1 MLILTLI
8 YSSKWESINENLKEI
23 QDLLSLKNIE
33 IRYCENNEGKT
44 VFLKVY
50 SKDASVGARAKRM
63 FTIYLSNYLYKLSS
77 EEFYNKYLEKVINDS
92 YFFMD
97 KKEIKKIRSMIKE
110 VIINEGYL
118 IDESSIYY
126 MNRKNEITSKIVE
139 FIQNNDEFNLDG
151 FMTFRIKEF
160 LPNYEKMVD
169 KIIEKYMVQKEYS
182 EFVKLLKYFVDIQDY
197 KIDEV
202 NIVIDKEGNYKI
214 LNKKG
219 EDILSEFLI
228 DLSNTKFSG
237 IVAMDDIIIS
247 GLITNVPKRIV
258 IHGSNNCK
266 NKELIQTI
274 KNVFLERVA
283 FCNNC
288 SFCNKETNPLKI

>member
-8 YSSKWESINENLKEI
+8 YSSKWESISENLKEI

-50 SKDASVGARAKRM
+50 SKDASVAARAKRM

-77 EEFYNKYLEKVINDS
+77 EEFYNKYLDKVINDS

-219 EDILSEFLI
+219 EDILSDFLI

>member
-50 SKDASVGARAKRM
+50 SKDASVAARGKRM

-77 EEFYNKYLEKVINDS
+77 EEFYNKHLDKIINDS

-97 KKEIKKIRSMIKE
+97 KKEVKKIKNMVKE

-139 FIQNNDEFNLDG
+139 FIQDNDEFNLDG

-182 EFVKLLKYFVDIQDY
+182 EFVKLLKYFVDVQDY

-219 EDILSEFLI
+219 EDILSDFLI

-237 IVAMDDIIIS
+237 VVAMDDIIIS
-247 GLITNVPKRIV
+247 GLITNVPKRII

-266 NKELIQTI
+266 NKELIETI

>member
-50 SKDASVGARAKRM
+50 SKDASVAARAKRM

-77 EEFYNKYLEKVINDS
+77 EEFYNKHLEKIINDS
-92 YFFMD
+92 YFFME
-97 KKEIKKIRSMIKE
+97 KKEVKKVRSMVKE

-126 MNRKNEITSKIVE
+126 MNRKNEITSKIVD

-160 LPNYEKMVD
+160 LPDYEKMVD
-169 KIIEKYMVQKEYS
+169 KIIEKYMVQKEYG
-182 EFVKLLKYFVDIQDY
+182 EFVKLLKYFVDIQEY

-219 EDILSEFLI
+219 DDILSDFLI

-237 IVAMDDIIIS
+237 VVAMDDIIIS

-266 NKELIQTI
+266 NKELIETI

>member
-50 SKDASVGARAKRM
+50 SKDATVAARAKRM

-77 EEFYNKYLEKVINDS
+77 EEFYNKHLEKIMNDS

-97 KKEIKKIRSMIKE
+97 KKEVKKIKSMVKE

-139 FIQNNDEFNLDG
+139 FIQDNDEFNLDG

-202 NIVIDKEGNYKI
+202 NIIIDKEGNYKI

-219 EDILSEFLI
+219 EDILSDFLI

-237 IVAMDDIIIS
+237 VVAMDDIIIS

-266 NKELIQTI
+266 NKELIETI